1 MAAAIFVNA
10 ESLKKMK
17 MTTGLDWSEVASL
30 TADELITVFFFYSLK
45 KSNRQLR
52 KWASILDTPKRRRSM
67 VRPAQFAMLLIILVV
82 AFVVISLSL

>member
-30 TADELITVFFFYSLK
+30 TADELITVFFYSFD
-45 KSNRQLR
+45 NGLR
-52 KWASILDTPKRRRSM
+52 YLMLPIAGEAWC
-67 VRPAQFAMLLIILVV
+67 AQHNLLCC
-82 AFVVISLSL
+82 

>member
-30 TADELITVFFFYSLK
+30 TADELITVFFLLQLK
-45 KSNRQLR
+45 KI
-52 KWASILDTPKRRRSM
+52 KPAASKMGFDT
-67 VRPAQFAMLLIILVV
+67 
-82 AFVVISLSL
+82 

>member
-30 TADELITVFFFYSLK
+30 TADELITVFFSFT
-45 KSNRQLR
+45 
-52 KWASILDTPKRRRSM
+52 A
-67 VRPAQFAMLLIILVV
+67 
-82 AFVVISLSL
+82 

>member
-30 TADELITVFFFYSLK
+30 TVDGGRVDNSFFLL
-45 KSNRQLR
+45 QLE
-52 KWASILDTPKRRRSM
+52 KIKPAASKMGFDT
-67 VRPAQFAMLLIILVV
+67 
-82 AFVVISLSL
+82 